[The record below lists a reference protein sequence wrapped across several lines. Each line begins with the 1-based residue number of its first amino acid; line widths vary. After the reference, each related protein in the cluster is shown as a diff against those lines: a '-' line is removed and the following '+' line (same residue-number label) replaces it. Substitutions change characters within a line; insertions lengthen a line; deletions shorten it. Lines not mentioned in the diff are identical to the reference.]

1 MFRGRFV
8 HTIDAKGRMSLP
20 AGFRTEM
27 QAQSTKPPILTNLR
41 NCLALYPQETWLEI
55 ENRLAQASQL
65 RPEVQSIQR
74 FLVSGATECPIDGQG
89 RISIPQYLR
98 EYAALERDV
107 TIAGVGTR
115 IEFWDKTKFDQDLA
129 TTQDRY
135 HEISSVVASL
145 GL

>member
-20 AGFRTEM
+20 AGFRSEM
-27 QAQSTKPPILTNLR
+27 QARSEKPPILTNLL
-41 NCLALYPQETWLEI
+41 NCLALYPHETWLEV

-74 FLVSGATECPIDGQG
+74 FLVSGASECPVDGQG

-98 EYAALERDV
+98 EYAALEREV
-107 TIAGVGTR
+107 TIAGVGPR
-115 IEFWDKTKFDQDLA
+115 IEFWDKARFDQDLA
-129 TTQDRY
+129 ATQDRY

>member
-8 HTIDAKGRMSLP
+8 HTIDTKGRMSLP
-20 AGFRTEM
+20 AGFRSEM
-27 QAQSTKPPILTNLR
+27 QARSEKPPILTNLL
-41 NCLALYPQETWLEI
+41 NCLALYPHETWLEV

-74 FLVSGATECPIDGQG
+74 FLVSGASECPVDGQG

-98 EYAALERDV
+98 EYAALEREV
-107 TIAGVGTR
+107 TIAGVGPR
-115 IEFWDKTKFDQDLA
+115 IEFWNKARFDQDLVV
-129 TTQDRY
+129 TQDRY